1 MPERID
7 VIGTVRKESPIIFV
21 VDVSVNTT
29 PEEKAEIDS
38 FMYEVTSLLKDEYFC
53 IDGVKTIGVLLFSD
67 KAIWATGS
75 RLVPVND
82 FVLSYVQVEKGEAHI
97 ETAIEEL
104 GAKLSRL
111 SFLTSPF
118 GYNAPHIIFVTNGR
132 LTIDDECMKKIEA
145 VSSRNRWY
153 QNSRK
158 IAVIAGER
166 AVNEDDLAWL
176 TGSSEHVIHSY
187 DMDALRDLMCEVTA
201 DPVVEIIPPP
211 ISPLE
216 DDGID
221 VHIHDQVKH
230 IDVNDVLSV
239 KKCEVQIT
247 APEHALDPFVEIK
260 CMKRERPPRN
270 FDARAGEIWRSAWIP
285 DIDKNL
291 YLKVTNTG
299 DTAIKVRLNTHY
311 YRSYEKYECYD
322 FPNIEHLITQTESIE
337 LVLQNSI
344 EFGNVVLRK
353 NEHGIQIEDPCG
365 NISEIIIELLPG
377 ETCDLEAGDVICNEN
392 NERLIMFIPGNDAA
406 WADMDIDA
414 FK

>member
-158 IAVIAGER
+158 IAVI
-166 AVNEDDLAWL
+166 
-176 TGSSEHVIHSY
+176 
-187 DMDALRDLMCEVTA
+187 
-201 DPVVEIIPPP
+201 
-211 ISPLE
+211 
-216 DDGID
+216 
-221 VHIHDQVKH
+221 
-230 IDVNDVLSV
+230 
-239 KKCEVQIT
+239 
-247 APEHALDPFVEIK
+247 
-260 CMKRERPPRN
+260 
-270 FDARAGEIWRSAWIP
+270 
-285 DIDKNL
+285 
-291 YLKVTNTG
+291 
-299 DTAIKVRLNTHY
+299 
-311 YRSYEKYECYD
+311 
-322 FPNIEHLITQTESIE
+322 
-337 LVLQNSI
+337 
-344 EFGNVVLRK
+344 
-353 NEHGIQIEDPCG
+353 
-365 NISEIIIELLPG
+365 
-377 ETCDLEAGDVICNEN
+377 
-392 NERLIMFIPGNDAA
+392 
-406 WADMDIDA
+406 
-414 FK
+414 